1 MVMKRYKIV
10 KTESLQKG
18 KIPECLCIGGEIEK
32 FGNPKIYNSHTE
44 AKHWIERTKNEG
56 KFEIIEV

>member
-1 MVMKRYKIV
+1 MKRYKIV

-18 KIPECLCIGGEIEK
+18 KIPEYLCRGGEIEK
-32 FGNPKIYNSHTE
+32 FGHPKIYNSYTK
-44 AKHWIERTKNEG
+44 AKHWIERTNNVG